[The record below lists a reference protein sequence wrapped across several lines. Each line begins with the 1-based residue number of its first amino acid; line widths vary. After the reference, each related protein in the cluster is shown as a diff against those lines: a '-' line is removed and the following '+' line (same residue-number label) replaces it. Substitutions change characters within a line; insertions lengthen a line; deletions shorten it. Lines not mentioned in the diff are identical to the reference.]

1 MHNMVPVDL
10 WSDKRSSM
18 RLRRDKQLWNNY
30 GTTMEQLFNHHGTR
44 QRRMELFLTALRAC
58 ITFFLYF
65 CSSIT
70 DKRT

>member
-30 GTTMEQLFNHHGTR
+30 GTTMEQLWNNYGT
-44 QRRMELFLTALRAC
+44 T
-58 ITFFLYF
+58 I
-65 CSSIT
+65 
-70 DKRT
+70 